1 MSIKTNYAT
10 GGLFPVTGIHFTE
23 IQWKETRLQK
33 TFIIVLWYLTLECCC
48 SQKSSRKEGVV
59 SLFRYRR
66 CLLARWVLPLAMT
79 FTLQQGCQSQL
90 FPANLSFPS
99 CQLLCKLSVS
109 KFTSYF
115 WLVLYYV
122 NFKAGFWGL
131 F

>member
-1 MSIKTNYAT
+1 MSIKTSHDT
-10 GGLFPVTGIHFTE
+10 GGLFPITRIHFTE

-33 TFIIVLWYLTLECCC
+33 TFIIVFEYLTLDHCC
-48 SQKSSRKEGVV
+48 SRKSSGKEGVAN
-59 SLFRYRR
+59 LLPYRR
-66 CLLARWVLPLAMT
+66 CLLARWVLVLVT
-79 FTLQQGCQSQL
+79 TVTLQQGCQSQL

-99 CQLLCKLSVS
+99 CQLLSNLSVS

-122 NFKAGFWGL
+122 NLKAGFWGL